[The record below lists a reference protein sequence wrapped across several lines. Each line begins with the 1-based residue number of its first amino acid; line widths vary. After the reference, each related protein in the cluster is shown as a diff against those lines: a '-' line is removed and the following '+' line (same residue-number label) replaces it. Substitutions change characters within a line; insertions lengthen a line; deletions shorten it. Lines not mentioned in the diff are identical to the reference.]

1 MAEKKKPKPGPST
14 GGSST
19 SRIKRPKGS
28 QPLTLGTG
36 GLRTG
41 KVSKKQQA
49 GTRKVVGALAAATP
63 VGRAAKT
70 ANVLGGKAVSAV
82 VRKTNPGYAPGF
94 SAFNKGIG
102 KNISE
107 GKAIRTR
114 RKADAKETR
123 LSGAGAPKQP
133 KYPSNVKSVK
143 NKPSKTVGLETRG
156 KKATVTETSDRA
168 RYLLYTEGIKGK
180 KRDASVLKA
189 ANRVKTTGTPQF
201 SRGVSEAREGLAKLH
216 GVKTK
221 DMKMAKAIRKA
232 NKRALKSVNKKK

>member
-49 GTRKVVGALAAATP
+49 GTRKVVGAIASVTP
-63 VGRAAKT
+63 I
-70 ANVLGGKAVSAV
+70 GKAAGVAGRTAGAV
-82 VRKTNPGYAPGF
+82 A
-94 SAFNKGIG
+94 NKAVIG
-102 KNISE
+102 RRTSKVIKESSKNLRLA
-107 GKAIRTR
+107 GK
-114 RKADAKETR
+114 
-123 LSGAGAPKQP
+123 GAPKQP
-133 KYPSNVKSVK
+133 SYPSNLINVK
-143 NKPSKTVGLETRG
+143 NKPSKTIGLETRG
-156 KKATVTETSDRA
+156 KRRTRENISSKAMDYMWDKKTTTGDYGVDYIKDFRPGSKNNKLINKALKVTR
-168 RYLLYTEGIKGK
+168 GNNK
-180 KRDASVLKA
+180 
-189 ANRVKTTGTPQF
+189 RVKITGTPKF

-221 DMKMAKAIRKA
+221 DMKMAKAIGKA